1 MSAFTPTFFK
11 KLLKSTDFSLLCN
24 AQGGGNNL
32 GKYRLISKPEDTS
45 VVPVTAFLKG
55 VHCSQHLEIAFCLS
69 QSSEVAQA

>member
-1 MSAFTPTFFK
+1 M
-11 KLLKSTDFSLLCN
+11 LRDW
-24 AQGGGNNL
+24 GGGNNL

-55 VHCSQHLEIAFCLS
+55 VHCSQHLEIGFCLS